1 MKNNIKP
8 SDLIKERDSLV
19 KKIKNNWAKMS
30 LANTEKDVKLS
41 PKLIFKAIEEDS
53 MKLIKVKIAI
63 QAINLGIKSLKDL
76 PENNLYGSIYM
87 MQQQKETRTKLSLL
101 PVNSGSEM
109 NAEDVKKIISKL
121 DSEIKKLSILIDEY
135 NNFVEFEM

>member
-19 KKIKNNWAKMS
+19 KRIKNNWAKMS
-30 LANTEKDVKLS
+30 LANTEKDVRLS
-41 PKLIFKAIEEDS
+41 PKSIFKAIEEDS

-101 PVNSGSEM
+101 PINSESEM
-109 NAEDVKKIISKL
+109 SAEDVKKIITKL
-121 DSEIKKLSILIDEY
+121 DAEIKTLSILIDEY

>member
-41 PKLIFKAIEEDS
+41 PKSIFKTIEEDS

-101 PVNSGSEM
+101 PVNSESEM
-109 NAEDVKKIISKL
+109 TEEDVKKIIAKL
-121 DSEIKKLSILIDEY
+121 DKEVKTLSILIDEY

>member
-19 KKIKNNWAKMS
+19 KRIKNNWAKMS

-41 PKLIFKAIEEDS
+41 PKSIFKVIEEDS

-101 PVNSGSEM
+101 PINSESEM
-109 NAEDVKKIISKL
+109 SAEDVKKIIAKL
-121 DSEIKKLSILIDEY
+121 DAEIKTLSILIDEY

>member
-30 LANTEKDVKLS
+30 LANAEKDVKLS

-101 PVNSGSEM
+101 PVNSESEM

>member
-63 QAINLGIKSLKDL
+63 QAINLGIK
-76 PENNLYGSIYM
+76 
-87 MQQQKETRTKLSLL
+87 
-101 PVNSGSEM
+101 
-109 NAEDVKKIISKL
+109 
-121 DSEIKKLSILIDEY
+121 
-135 NNFVEFEM
+135 

>member
-30 LANTEKDVKLS
+30 LSNTEKDVKLS

-101 PVNSGSEM
+101 PVNSESEM

>member
-41 PKLIFKAIEEDS
+41 TKSIFKAIEEDS

-101 PVNSGSEM
+101 PVNSESEM

>member
-1 MKNNIKP
+1 
-8 SDLIKERDSLV
+8 
-19 KKIKNNWAKMS
+19 MS

-41 PKLIFKAIEEDS
+41 PKSIFKTIEEDS

-101 PVNSGSEM
+101 PVNSESEM
-109 NAEDVKKIISKL
+109 TEEDVKKIIAKL
-121 DSEIKKLSILIDEY
+121 DKEIKTLSILIDEY

>member
-8 SDLIKERDSLV
+8 SDLIRERDSLV

-41 PKLIFKAIEEDS
+41 PKSIFKTIEEDS

-101 PVNSGSEM
+101 PVNSESEM
-109 NAEDVKKIISKL
+109 TEEDVKKIIAKL
-121 DSEIKKLSILIDEY
+121 DKEIKTLSILIDEY

>member
-8 SDLIKERDSLV
+8 SDLIRERDSLV

-41 PKLIFKAIEEDS
+41 PKSIFKTIEEDS

-76 PENNLYGSIYM
+76 PETNLYGSIYM

-101 PVNSGSEM
+101 PVNSESEM
-109 NAEDVKKIISKL
+109 TEEDVKKIIAKL
-121 DSEIKKLSILIDEY
+121 DKEIKTLSILIDEY